1 MKKEI
6 HKVLHVGLCEMRKI
20 NQNNLLKSN
29 NTHSGLEDFKERFEK
44 ESKTIDE
51 AFEWLSKNS

>member
-6 HKVLHVGLCEMRKI
+6 HKVLHVGLCELRKI

-29 NTHSGLEDFKERFEK
+29 TPNTSLEDFKERFEK
-44 ESKTIDE
+44 ESKIIDE
-51 AFEWLSKNS
+51 AFEWLSKNN